1 MLSQEESLQFY
12 LQRHGSKGVNQ
23 NPINAA
29 FIKMTEG
36 TLEEGITQE
45 FLKAGPIPDSSAV
58 ADNKQQDLQL
68 NWAEIIGGPI
78 ESLSWT

>member
-1 MLSQEESLQFY
+1 
-12 LQRHGSKGVNQ
+12 
-23 NPINAA
+23 
-29 FIKMTEG
+29 MTEG
-36 TLEEGITQE
+36 TLEEDITQE